1 MLRRGTSVPQPLHSC
16 QRQEFF
22 PVAAKPQRG
31 GDGTTRVQRVLHPNA
46 AGIFLHHR
54 AHARFF
60 TASVSELPKP
70 HSCLIRLLLAGAHGE
85 ERPAGRGEESAAPD
99 GENKAAPWVKNSAL

>member
-22 PVAAKPQRG
+22 
-31 GDGTTRVQRVLHPNA
+31 TTRIQRVLHPNA

-70 HSCLIRLLLAGAHGE
+70 HACHIRLLLAGARGE